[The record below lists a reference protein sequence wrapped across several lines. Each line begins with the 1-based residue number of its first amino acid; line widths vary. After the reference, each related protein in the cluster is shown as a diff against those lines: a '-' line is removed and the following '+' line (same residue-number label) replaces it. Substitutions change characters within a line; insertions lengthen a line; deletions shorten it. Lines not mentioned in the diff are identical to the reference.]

1 MTITVLEL
9 GLVVLGAM
17 VMAIAC
23 TLVGAFVMFR
33 GSSRTP
39 GDSFLGGAPK
49 GQVFSIPDPTED
61 FPEEGPKAAIL
72 ARTNEFLK
80 KLGGE
85 GL

>member
-39 GDSFLGGAPK
+39 GDSFLGGRLR
-49 GQVFSIPDPTED
+49 VRFSLFRIP
-61 FPEEGPKAAIL
+61 L
-72 ARTNEFLK
+72 RTFRKRDLRP
-80 KLGGE
+80 LYWP
-85 GL
+85 GLSSF